1 LHSAFGAAAAGGSGR
16 RAARGTAGPSIAR
29 GVAIRFRKSG
39 GVGAAETA
47 VERQGGGKAVGIL
60 IFIGIL
66 VALNILSYVFDW
78 GWIFY

>member
-1 LHSAFGAAAAGGSGR
+1 M
-16 RAARGTAGPSIAR
+16 
-29 GVAIRFRKSG
+29 
-39 GVGAAETA
+39 
-47 VERQGGGKAVGIL
+47 ERQGGGKAVGIL